1 MDVVQKNEEEY
12 KAYFRRK
19 IMARYTEAN
28 CRLCRRERMKLML
41 KGDRCLTA
49 KCAITKKRDVP
60 GPANRKMKQLS
71 EYGIQMREK
80 QKVKR
85 IYGILERQFRGYYQ
99 EAIRIRG
106 VAGENLLRLLE
117 LRLDNIVYRLGLAK
131 SRSQARQFVYHGF
144 IAVNGEKMSIP
155 SYSMKVGDKITFTEG
170 GKKTAFV
177 KEIIE
182 NLKNEYVPAWLSL
195 DSADKKG
202 EVVTLP
208 IREHIEYPINEQLI
222 IEYYSK

>member
-1 MDVVQKNEEEY
+1 
-12 KAYFRRK
+12 
-19 IMARYTEAN
+19 MARYREAN

-60 GPANRKMKQLS
+60 GPVNRKMKQLS
-71 EYGIQMREK
+71 EYGIQLREK

-85 IYGILERQFRGYYQ
+85 LYGILERQFRSYYQ
-99 EAIRIRG
+99 EAVRIRG

-117 LRLDNIVYRLGLAK
+117 LRLDNVVYRLGFAK
-131 SRSQARQFVYHGF
+131 SRSQARQFVSHGF
-144 IAVNGEKMSIP
+144 ISVNGRKMTIP
-155 SYSMKVGDKITFTEG
+155 SYNARVGDTITFTDRG
-170 GKKTAFV
+170 NAVSQV
-177 KEIIE
+177 KETIE
-182 NLKNEYVPAWLSL
+182 NLKSEYIPAWLSL
-195 DSADKKG
+195 DLTAKKG
-202 EVVTLP
+202 EIVTLP

>member
-1 MDVVQKNEEEY
+1 
-12 KAYFRRK
+12 
-19 IMARYTEAN
+19 MARYRDAS
-28 CRLCRRERMKLML
+28 CRLCRREKMKLML

-85 IYGILERQFRGYYQ
+85 IYGVLEKQFRNYYH
-99 EAIRIRG
+99 EAIRVAG
-106 VAGENLLRLLE
+106 VSGENLLRLLE
-117 LRLDNIVYRLGLAK
+117 LRLDNVVYRLGFAK
-131 SRSQARQFVYHGF
+131 SRNQARQFVAHGF
-144 IAVNGEKMSIP
+144 ISVNGKRMTVP
-155 SYSMKVGDKITFTEG
+155 SYCVKVGDKVSITERGNTVAEVKTIVEG
-170 GKKTAFV
+170 
-177 KEIIE
+177 
-182 NLKNEYVPAWLSL
+182 LKSEYVPAWLSL
-195 DSADKKG
+195 DLSNKTG
-202 EVVTLP
+202 EIVTLP

>member
-1 MDVVQKNEEEY
+1 
-12 KAYFRRK
+12 
-19 IMARYTEAN
+19 MARYRDAS
-28 CRLCRRERMKLML
+28 CRLCRREKMKLML

-85 IYGILERQFRGYYQ
+85 IYGVLEKQFRNYYH
-99 EAIRIRG
+99 EAIRVAG
-106 VAGENLLRLLE
+106 VSGENLLRLLE
-117 LRLDNIVYRLGLAK
+117 LRLDNVVYRLGFAK
-131 SRSQARQFVYHGF
+131 SRSQARQFIAHGF
-144 IAVNGEKMSIP
+144 VSVNGKGMTIP
-155 SYSMKVGDKITFTEG
+155 SYCVKVGDRIAFTDRGNAIAEV
-170 GKKTAFV
+170 KT
-177 KEIIE
+177 IIE
-182 NLKNEYVPAWLSL
+182 GLKSEYVPAWLTL
-195 DSADKKG
+195 DLSSKTG
-202 EVVTLP
+202 EIVTLP

>member
-1 MDVVQKNEEEY
+1 
-12 KAYFRRK
+12 
-19 IMARYTEAN
+19 MARYRDAS
-28 CRLCRRERMKLML
+28 CRLCRREKMKLML

-85 IYGILERQFRGYYQ
+85 IYGVLEKQFRNYYH
-99 EAIRIRG
+99 EAIRVAG
-106 VAGENLLRLLE
+106 VSGENLLRLLE
-117 LRLDNIVYRLGLAK
+117 LRLDNVVYRLGFAK
-131 SRSQARQFVYHGF
+131 SRNQARQFVAHGF
-144 IAVNGEKMSIP
+144 ISVNGKRMTVP
-155 SYSMKVGDKITFTEG
+155 SYCVKVGDKVSITERGNAVAEVKTIVEG
-170 GKKTAFV
+170 
-177 KEIIE
+177 
-182 NLKNEYVPAWLSL
+182 LKSEYVPAWLSL
-195 DSADKKG
+195 DLSNKTG
-202 EVVTLP
+202 EIVTLP

>member
-1 MDVVQKNEEEY
+1 
-12 KAYFRRK
+12 
-19 IMARYTEAN
+19 MARYRDAS
-28 CRLCRRERMKLML
+28 CRLCRREKMKLML

-85 IYGILERQFRGYYQ
+85 IYGVLEKQFRNYYH
-99 EAIRIRG
+99 EAIRVAG
-106 VAGENLLRLLE
+106 VSGENLLRLLE
-117 LRLDNIVYRLGLAK
+117 LRLDNVVYRLGLAK
-131 SRSQARQFVYHGF
+131 SRSQARQFVAHGF
-144 IAVNGEKMSIP
+144 ISVNGKRMTVP
-155 SYSMKVGDKITFTEG
+155 SYCVKVGDKVSITERGNAVAEVKTIVEG
-170 GKKTAFV
+170 
-177 KEIIE
+177 
-182 NLKNEYVPAWLSL
+182 LKSEYVPAWLSL
-195 DSADKKG
+195 DLSNKTG
-202 EVVTLP
+202 EIVTLP

>member
-1 MDVVQKNEEEY
+1 
-12 KAYFRRK
+12 
-19 IMARYTEAN
+19 MARYTEAN

-60 GPANRKMKQLS
+60 GPSNRKMKQLS

-85 IYGILERQFRGYYQ
+85 IYGILERQFTGYYE

-117 LRLDNIVYRLGLAK
+117 LRLDNVVYRLGLAK
-131 SRSQARQFVYHGF
+131 SRSQARQFISHGF
-144 IAVNGEKMSIP
+144 IAVNGKKMSVP
-155 SYSMKVGDKITFTEG
+155 SYATKVSDKITFTEG

-177 KEIIE
+177 KEAIE

-195 DSADKKG
+195 DATEKVG

>member
-1 MDVVQKNEEEY
+1 
-12 KAYFRRK
+12 
-19 IMARYTEAN
+19 MARYRDAS
-28 CRLCRRERMKLML
+28 CRLCRREKIKLML

-85 IYGILERQFRGYYQ
+85 IYGVLEKQFRNYYH
-99 EAIRIRG
+99 EAIRIAG
-106 VAGENLLRLLE
+106 VSGENLLRLLE
-117 LRLDNIVYRLGLAK
+117 LRLDNVVYRLGLAK
-131 SRSQARQFVYHGF
+131 SRNQARQFVAHGF
-144 IAVNGEKMSIP
+144 ISVNGKRMTIP
-155 SYSMKVGDKITFTEG
+155 SYCVKVGDKVSITERGNAVAEVKTIVEG
-170 GKKTAFV
+170 
-177 KEIIE
+177 
-182 NLKNEYVPAWLSL
+182 LKSEYVPAWLSL
-195 DSADKKG
+195 DLSNKTG
-202 EVVTLP
+202 EIVTLP

>member
-1 MDVVQKNEEEY
+1 
-12 KAYFRRK
+12 
-19 IMARYTEAN
+19 MARYRDAS
-28 CRLCRRERMKLML
+28 CRLCRREKMKLML

-85 IYGILERQFRGYYQ
+85 IYGVLEKQFRNYYH
-99 EAIRIRG
+99 EAIRVAG
-106 VAGENLLRLLE
+106 VSGENLLRLLE
-117 LRLDNIVYRLGLAK
+117 LRLDNVVYRLGLAK
-131 SRSQARQFVYHGF
+131 SRNQARQFVAHGF
-144 IAVNGEKMSIP
+144 ISVNGKRITVP
-155 SYSMKVGDKITFTEG
+155 SYCVKVGDKVSITERGNAVAEVKTIVEG
-170 GKKTAFV
+170 
-177 KEIIE
+177 
-182 NLKNEYVPAWLSL
+182 LKSEYVPAWLSL
-195 DSADKKG
+195 DLSNKTG
-202 EVVTLP
+202 EIVTLP

>member
-1 MDVVQKNEEEY
+1 
-12 KAYFRRK
+12 
-19 IMARYTEAN
+19 MARYRDAS
-28 CRLCRRERMKLML
+28 CRLCRREKMKLML

-85 IYGILERQFRGYYQ
+85 IYGVLEKQFRNYYH
-99 EAIRIRG
+99 EAIRVAG
-106 VAGENLLRLLE
+106 VSGENLLRLLE
-117 LRLDNIVYRLGLAK
+117 LRLDNVVYRLGLAK
-131 SRSQARQFVYHGF
+131 SRNQARQFVAHGF
-144 IAVNGEKMSIP
+144 ISVNGKRMTVP
-155 SYSMKVGDKITFTEG
+155 SYCVKVGDKVSITERGNAVAEVKTIVEG
-170 GKKTAFV
+170 
-177 KEIIE
+177 
-182 NLKNEYVPAWLSL
+182 LKSEYVPAWLSL
-195 DSADKKG
+195 DLSNKTG
-202 EVVTLP
+202 EIVTLP